1 MKHFFEYADQNFG
14 INHVYDKN
22 PSTENFQ
29 MHTHDT
35 TEIFYFIKG
44 KGIYHIEGSEYILEA
59 GDIIIMR
66 TSESHYIEID
76 TKHPY
81 ERIVINF
88 YTDFF
93 EKIDSDNLLLK
104 AVLERKSG
112 KLNQYKSYD
121 FRNESYKQ
129 YLENMISDDGNPRIN
144 IITNLMPLL
153 NEIYLAY
160 ISRQTEENSLD
171 TTEYRIIRYINK
183 NLSADIN
190 LDTICSKYYVSK
202 PQLCR
207 IFKKST
213 GTTVWQYITIKRLI
227 MAKQLILS
235 GKNPTHIFADCG
247 FNDYSTFYRAYVKN
261 FGHSPKEEM

>member
-1 MKHFFEYADQNFG
+1 MKHFFEYLDRNFE
-14 INHVYDKN
+14 INHVFDKS
-22 PSTENFQ
+22 PPIENFQ

-44 KGIYHIEGSEYILEA
+44 KGIYHIEGSEYILEG
-59 GDIIIMR
+59 GDIIVMR
-66 TSESHYIEID
+66 PSESHYIEID
-76 TKHPY
+76 TKYPY

-88 YTDFF
+88 NTDFF
-93 EKIDSDNLLLK
+93 KELDNESLLLK
-104 AVLERKSG
+104 AVLDRKSG
-112 KLNQYKSYD
+112 KLNQYKSFD
-121 FRNESYKQ
+121 FRNSSYKR
-129 YLENMISDDGNPRIN
+129 YLENMVSDEGDKRIN

-160 ISRQTEENSLD
+160 ISRETEESSKD

-183 NLSADIN
+183 NLSEEIN
-190 LDTICSKYYVSK
+190 LDDICNKYYISK

-227 MAKQLILS
+227 KAKNLILS
-235 GKNPTHIFADCG
+235 GENPTHIFSECG
-247 FNDYSTFYRAYVKN
+247 FKDYSTFYRAYVKH
-261 FGHSPKEEM
+261 FGHSPSEAV